1 MPVDRSKRV
10 KNMFA
15 APKTANLPTEGQ
27 AVAPPEVPPKKDVI
41 EVPATSIDLIEEK
54 TDKPL
59 SAEKQTIIQIMPD
72 SDNPPAT
79 EKVSKPQDKGK
90 EKAKQ
95 PKVDVINKVKDT
107 EATKFKGPTVHLG
120 CRVSNEMKN
129 ALDDM
134 AKDFAYLARKEYGI
148 KIKDDASSIQRA
160 FLILGMSCFT
170 EKVRHKILQ
179 EYDHE
184 SLMQDEVAQKLLE
197 LMRIHNVEI
206 DDMDF

>member
-1 MPVDRSKRV
+1 
-10 KNMFA
+10 MFA
-15 APKTANLPTEGQ
+15 PPKTANLPTEGQ
-27 AVAPPEVPPKKDVI
+27 ALVPPEVPPKEDVI
-41 EVPATSIDLIEEK
+41 AVPATPIDLIEEK
-54 TDKPL
+54 MDKPL
-59 SAEKQTIIQIMPD
+59 IAEEQTLIQIIPD
-72 SDNPPAT
+72 SDNLPAT
-79 EKVSKPQDKGK
+79 EKETQKPQGEGK
-90 EKAKQ
+90 DGVKQ
-95 PKVDVINKVKDT
+95 PKVDVINQAKDN
-107 EATKFKGPTVHLG
+107 EASKFKGPTVHLG

-179 EYDHE
+179 EYDNE
-184 SLMQDEVAQKLLE
+184 SLMQDEVSQKLLE